1 MAEELTYAMITPYSL
16 LKSRTGGI
24 LARMLRRPELELEA
38 VRLYTPSDAF
48 LTEYCQTIQEQ
59 PLEPRTQQLLLDY
72 VRDNLRPQNR
82 LGIVNRTVLFLFR
95 GPDAINLL
103 KGDVVGPLTAGIKG
117 DTVRGTYGDF
127 VSYPDGEVKYF
138 EPAVL
143 IAPDADTNRK
153 HLDIFARYAESDGG
167 ILEHVLTYPPGVKPE
182 TTLVILKPEVWS
194 RHRSAPGHI
203 IDIFSKTG
211 LYVIGAKLLRLSI
224 AQGEKLYEPLRTSFV
239 ERLKPG
245 LRRQI
250 EQALGRA
257 LDFPVPDALYDRI
270 TDLLKDANA
279 ECEFHKIVAY
289 MTGRDPRSAHAA
301 EERERPGEERSL
313 ALLYQGEDA
322 VRKAREQ
329 LGATDPRVAR
339 PGTVRSDFGADLMRN
354 GAHASDSPES
364 AERERRVL
372 GLWKEEGPADVRLLI
387 EAYLRPEA
395 ASPGAKPTAKA
406 RR

>member
-1 MAEELTYAMITPYSL
+1 MADELTYAMTTPYSL

-38 VRLYTPSDAF
+38 VRLYAPSDAF
-48 LTEYCQTIQEQ
+48 LDEYCQTIEEQ
-59 PLEPRTQQLLLDY
+59 PLEPRIRQLLLDY
-72 VRDNLRPQNR
+72 VRDNLRPHNR
-82 LGIVNRTVLFLFR
+82 LGIANRALVLLFR
-95 GPDAINLL
+95 GPDAVNILR
-103 KGDVVGPLTAGIKG
+103 GDVVGSLTAGIKG

-127 VSYPDGEVKYF
+127 VSYPDGEIKYF

-143 IAPDADTNRK
+143 IAPDADTNAR
-153 HLDIFARYAESDGG
+153 HLDILARYAESDGG
-167 ILEHVLTYPPGVKPE
+167 VLEHVLTYPPGVTPQ

-211 LYVIGAKLLRLSI
+211 LYIVGAKLLRLSV
-224 AQGEKLYEPLRTSFV
+224 AQGERLYEPLRTSFV

-257 LDFPVPDALYDRI
+257 LDFPVSDALYDRI
-270 TDLLKDANA
+270 ADLLKEANA
-279 ECEFHKIVAY
+279 ECEFYKIVAY
-289 MTGRDPRSAHAA
+289 MTGRDPRSVRTA
-301 EERERPGEERSL
+301 EERDRPGEERCL

-372 GLWKEEGPADVRLLI
+372 DLWREEGPADVRLLI
-387 EAYLRPEA
+387 EAYLAGRA
-395 ASPGAKPTAKA
+395 ASPQANPAA
-406 RR
+406 PSRR